1 MTPGSGADHPVV
13 TEDAPSGPRAVS
25 VEAMRTREE
34 RWQERLALPVL
45 VAALAAIPAMFLTL
59 AEGTLGTAGHV
70 VDALSG
76 AVLVAETV
84 ILLAVAENK
93 RAWIRGHLGLIALT
107 VLVVVAVVFAV
118 GPVQVLR
125 LVRTVG
131 ALRILRASRIVKA
144 ARSVSAR
151 MGFTGNVSHVVSAV
165 TGLVVAVFVGV
176 VLADPTS
183 RSRDLLT
190 AVLGDVGTPVIV
202 VLSLAAGIVLGVAT
216 YLLAR
221 DRGSGS
227 DEGTVDDE
235 VQPPGRAAPRS

>member
-1 MTPGSGADHPVV
+1 MT
-13 TEDAPSGPRAVS
+13 
-25 VEAMRTREE
+25 TREE

-45 VAALAAIPAMFLTL
+45 VAALASIPAMFLTV
-59 AEGTLGTAGHV
+59 AEGALGTAGHAI
-70 VDALSG
+70 DIASG

-84 ILLAVAENK
+84 VLLAVAESK

-107 VLVVVAVVFAV
+107 VAVIVAVVFAL

-131 ALRILRASRIVKA
+131 ALRILRAGRIVKA
-144 ARSVSAR
+144 ARSIGSR
-151 MGFTGNVSHVVSAV
+151 HGSTGRLAQALAAGAGV
-165 TGLVVAVFVGV
+165 LVAVFVGV

-202 VLSLAAGIVLGVAT
+202 TLSGVAGVVLGVAT
-216 YLLAR
+216 YLLAG
-221 DRGSGS
+221 DRGSDADAEEGS
-227 DEGTVDDE
+227 G
-235 VQPPGRAAPRS
+235 PPPARS

>member
-1 MTPGSGADHPVV
+1 V
-13 TEDAPSGPRAVS
+13 
-25 VEAMRTREE
+25 RTREE

-45 VAALAAIPAMFLTL
+45 VAALASIPAMFLTV

-70 VDALSG
+70 VDIVSG

-84 ILLAVAENK
+84 ILLVVAENK

-107 VLVVVAVVFAV
+107 LAVVVAVVLAL
-118 GPVQVLR
+118 GPVQILR

-131 ALRILRASRIVKA
+131 ALRILRAGRIVKA
-144 ARSVSAR
+144 ARSVGDR
-151 MGFTGNVSHVVSAV
+151 MGFTGRLAHLAAAL
-165 TGLVVAVFVGV
+165 TGLLAAVFVGV

-190 AVLGDVGTPVIV
+190 AVLGDLSTAVIV
-202 VLSLAAGIVLGVAT
+202 VLSGIAGVILGVAT

-221 DRGSGS
+221 DPGSGP
-227 DEGTVDDE
+227 DAEEDGAA
-235 VQPPGRAAPRS
+235 RA